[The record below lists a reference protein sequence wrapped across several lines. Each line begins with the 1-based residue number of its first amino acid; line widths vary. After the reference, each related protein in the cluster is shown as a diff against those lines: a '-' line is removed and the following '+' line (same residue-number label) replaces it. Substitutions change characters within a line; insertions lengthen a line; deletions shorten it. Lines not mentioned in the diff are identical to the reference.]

1 MRAASPVPPRNRAPI
16 IIELEVIFTGQTR
29 FAVHEY
35 FHNKPFWLVHNVQI
49 KRSRQGE
56 FSVDNRVLYL
66 CDNLPITTLE

>member
-1 MRAASPVPPRNRAPI
+1 MCAVSPIPPRNRAPI

-35 FHNKPFWLVHNVQI
+35 FHNKPFRLVHNVQI
-49 KRSRQGE
+49 KRSGQGT

-66 CDNLPITTLE
+66 CENHPIATLE